1 MPTLLA
7 FDRQEP
13 QLETRV
19 SNVEDM
25 KSKKFLTEW
34 IEREAKRAGS
44 GGGGGS
50 GTSLFGGLFGSR

>member
-7 FDRQEP
+7 FDRQEA

-19 SNVEDM
+19 TRIEDM
-25 KSKKFLTEW
+25 SNKKFLTEW
-34 IEREAKRAGS
+34 IEREARRRGE

-50 GTSLFGGLFGSR
+50 GGSIFSSLFGR